1 MNVARK
7 WIFPI
12 LRLLLVGIIAVGLVK
27 LAFFPDNAEATDAA
41 QPTGAI
47 IEPTITVGLGTIKN
61 DVTLP
66 ATVNADPAVTVKATV
81 MGTVDDLFVA
91 AGASVA
97 TGAPLYDIRVET
109 VPDPV
114 EKTDAEGLVTITQPK
129 TVVTFVKVLAPAAG
143 TLSSLSVIHGQ
154 SVAIGDATGQVAPPT
169 FSVSGSLSPEQQYR
183 LLSRPTEA
191 SVAIDG
197 GPAPFTCTGLTI
209 TTPLAGATSGE
220 TAAGAGTGTGTGGTT
235 VSCAVPADV
244 TVFSGLAAEIT
255 IAAGLAENVLV
266 IPTTAVQG
274 TAGSGIVWV
283 AAGAA
288 PTEGTTT
295 EGTTTDDSAAGERS
309 DAGTGDVAATGDG
322 SESLT
327 EERTVTLGMTDGVSV
342 QVVDGLVEGDVINE
356 FVPGAESSNGCEI
369 LPDGS
374 EDCSMMMGSLH

>member
-12 LRLLLVGIIAVGLVK
+12 LRLVLVAVIAVGLVK
-27 LAFFPDNAEATDAA
+27 LAFFPDNAETTDAA

-47 IEPTITVGLGTIKN
+47 IEPTITVGLGTITN

-81 MGTVDDLFVA
+81 VGTVDDLFVA

-97 TGAPLYDIRVET
+97 TGAPLYDIRVEKI
-109 VPDPV
+109 PDPV
-114 EKTDAEGLVTITQPK
+114 EKTDAEGLVTVTQPK
-129 TVVTFVKVLAPAAG
+129 TVVTFVKVLAPASG
-143 TLSSLSVIHGQ
+143 TLSALSVIHGQ

-197 GPAPFTCTGLTI
+197 GPAPFTCTGLSI
-209 TTPLAGATSGE
+209 TTPLAGAAGGDTVDSGATTSG
-220 TAAGAGTGTGTGGTT
+220 TSATT
-235 VSCAVPADV
+235 VSCAVPAGV

-283 AAGAA
+283 STGGA
-288 PTEGTTT
+288 PTDGATGSDTTGTKT
-295 EGTTTDDSAAGERS
+295 ETADGGS
-309 DAGTGDVAATGDG
+309 TGDG
-322 SESLT
+322 TEALA

-342 QVVDGLVEGDVINE
+342 QVLEGLVEGDVINE

-374 EDCSMMMGSLH
+374 EDCSMVMGSLH